1 MVSPHGGSITNVIIW
16 VNVEGIQ
23 VIDYVVF
30 AKVCPMLMYIIM
42 KYWFEVTFGGTIRVI
57 KEQCEL

>member
-42 KYWFEVTFGGTIRVI
+42 KYLFEVTFGGTIRVI